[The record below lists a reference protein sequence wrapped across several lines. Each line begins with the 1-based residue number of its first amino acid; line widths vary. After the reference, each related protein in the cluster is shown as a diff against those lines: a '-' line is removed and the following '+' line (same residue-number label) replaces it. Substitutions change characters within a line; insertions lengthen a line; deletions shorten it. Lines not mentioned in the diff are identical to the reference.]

1 VLRYLIANDSKFI
14 DLKLTPPTYSL
25 SMPIFGVLFF
35 SAAMLSVIQ
44 WQFSRLTGSS
54 LIFGQSLLQLS
65 LCLLLLFYYAKPSQ
79 KSLLLAQ
86 FFSSF
91 IILVLCGL
99 LINESY
105 ISWHENA
112 TILTKQ
118 AFPVIILG
126 LGGALFL
133 SRMIYL
139 FIKEDQ
145 PNTAPEKGRKWI
157 SYLSFFVLFSIIIVH
172 FTGWAWLDALV
183 ASFIGIILGIS
194 AIFFLLDSYWNMMD
208 ISN

>member
-1 VLRYLIANDSKFI
+1 M
-14 DLKLTPPTYSL
+14 KLTPPTYTL
-25 SMPIFGVLFF
+25 SMPVFWVLFF

-54 LIFGQSLLQLS
+54 LIFGQGLLQLS
-65 LCLLLLFYYAKPSQ
+65 LCLLLLFYGLKPSR
-79 KSLLLAQ
+79 KTLLLAQ

-91 IILVLCGL
+91 VILVLCGL

-105 ISWHENA
+105 ISWQEEA
-112 TILTKQ
+112 TILTKE

-139 FIKEDQ
+139 FIKDDQ
-145 PNTAPEKGRKWI
+145 ADAASQKGQKWI
-157 SYLSFFVLFSIIIVH
+157 SNLSFFVLFSIITVH
-172 FTGWAWLDALV
+172 FTGWMWLDALV
-183 ASFIGIILGIS
+183 ASFIGVILGIS
-194 AIFFLLDSYWNMMD
+194 AVFFLLDSYWNMVDMN
-208 ISN
+208 I

>member
-1 VLRYLIANDSKFI
+1 
-14 DLKLTPPTYSL
+14 
-25 SMPIFGVLFF
+25 MPIFWVLFF
-35 SAAMLSVIQ
+35 SAIMLSAIQ

-54 LIFGQSLLQLS
+54 LIFGQGLLQLS
-65 LCLLLLFYYAKPSQ
+65 LCLLLLFYCIKPSK

-91 IILVLCGL
+91 VILVLCGL

-105 ISWHENA
+105 ISWHEKVV
-112 TILTKQ
+112 ILTKE
-118 AFPVIILG
+118 AFPVIVLG

-139 FIKEDQ
+139 FISEEQ
-145 PNTAPEKGRKWI
+145 SNTAPQKGSKWI
-157 SYLSFFVLFSIIIVH
+157 SNLSFFILFSLITVH
-172 FTGWAWLDALV
+172 FTGWVWLDALV

-194 AIFFLLDSYWNMMD
+194 AVFFLLDSYWNMMD
-208 ISN
+208 MDKD